1 MSDWSI
7 AKRLKLGLGSLAAI
21 ILVLA
26 VIAGASALM
35 LRGQFAQFCHDVDV
49 NRLARAITEDVL
61 EAKLGAARYQRT
73 PTEALAQDVDG
84 NIDEVRAQKDT
95 LLADDTLDADARASA
110 ERMAIAVDRFGEA
123 FAAARAAQAARDVA
137 FAEVAQ
143 TGPELGAV
151 LTELMNAANRAG
163 DAGQTFSAARVME
176 AVMLGRFYME
186 RFVQSGDAEAFDL
199 SQQRLGEAD
208 QQLSWMATMPGDE
221 DRAQLMTRAR
231 DRIEAY
237 AQQSRATQQA
247 TVARDGALADMSGQA
262 GVLEEEIDV
271 LTDGLT
277 DLMAGKASAIDGT
290 FSMTAASVAVSA
302 ILALAYAL
310 VLSLRTVRRVRQDFD
325 RTLGTVSELTA
336 GNLDVEIAG
345 AGSATELG
353 RIASAHEVF
362 RDKSRE
368 AAELQGRAEA
378 ERAARDEEDRRR
390 AEREREAERARAAAE
405 QQAAEE
411 RKREIFDALGR
422 AVSGVVSAAAAGDF
436 SRRVEVGAIDAE
448 LHGLADDINRLMS
461 NVDRGLHAISS
472 VTARLAEGDLREGM
486 AGDYE
491 GTFRT
496 LQGNIQSMIESLG
509 RIISDISDEADGV
522 RVQSGEMT
530 RGAEDLAR
538 RAEAQAASLEQT
550 SAAMTQIAS
559 SADSNAASAAE
570 TDSAASAMNAEAHQA
585 RQVLEATTT
594 AMTAIEEHSK
604 EIEAIVDVIEDIA
617 FQTNLLSLNASVE
630 AARAGEAGKGFAVVA
645 NEVRA
650 LAQRSADA
658 SAKVQQIITQS
669 TGAISRGS
677 EAVGETGDTL
687 ARIVERIEAVSSNL
701 REIKSASEEQ
711 ATAVKDI
718 SNAFGQLDKIT
729 QQNASVAE
737 QTRAAAGLL
746 SSQSE
751 RMQASV
757 ERVRIPA
764 ALDAAPATADPSKT
778 RPEATGAAA

>member
-21 ILVLA
+21 ILVLS
-26 VIAGASALM
+26 VIAVSSALL
-35 LRGQFAQFCHDVDV
+35 LRAQFAQFRHDVEIT
-49 NRLARAITEDVL
+49 RLARAITEDVF
-61 EAKLGAARYQRT
+61 EAKLSATRYQRT
-73 PTEALAQDVDG
+73 PTDALAEAVES
-84 NIDEVRAQKDT
+84 NIVEVRERKDV
-95 LLADDTLDADARASA
+95 LLADAALDAEARASA
-110 ERMAIAVDRFGEA
+110 ERMAVAVTGFSDA
-123 FAAARAAQAARDVA
+123 FQVVRAAQSAREDA
-137 FAEVAQ
+137 FAEVARI
-143 TGPELGAV
+143 GPEVGET
-151 LTELMNAANRAG
+151 LTRLMNAANRAG

-186 RFVQSGDAEAFDL
+186 RFVQSGHLEAFEL

-208 QQLSWMATMPGDE
+208 QQLSWISTMPGDQ
-221 DRAQLMTRAR
+221 DRADLMATAR
-231 DRIEAY
+231 EQIDAY
-237 AQQSRATQQA
+237 ARASRATQEA
-247 TVARDGALADMSGQA
+247 TVARDGALDRMAEHALS
-262 GVLEEEIDV
+262 LEEEIDL
-271 LTDGLT
+271 LTDGLSE
-277 DLMAGKASAIDGT
+277 LMAVEAATIDET
-290 FSMTAASVAVSA
+290 FSLTAASVAVA
-302 ILALAYAL
+302 AVLALAYAL
-310 VLSLRTVRRVRQDFD
+310 ALSLRTMRRVRRDFD
-325 RTLGTVSELTA
+325 CTLGTVSELTR
-336 GNLDVEIAG
+336 GNLEVEIEG
-345 AGSATELG
+345 AGSDTELG
-353 RIASAHEVF
+353 RIASALEVF

-368 AAELQGRAEA
+368 AAELQSRAA
-378 ERAARDEEDRRR
+378 TERAAREEEDRRR
-390 AEREREAERARAAAE
+390 TEREREAERARAAAE

-411 RKREIFDALGR
+411 RKREIFDALSR

-436 SRRVEVGAIDAE
+436 SRRVEVTSIDAE
-448 LHGLADDINRLMS
+448 LHGMAEDINRLMA

-472 VTARLAEGDLREGM
+472 VTARLADGDLREGM
-486 AGDYE
+486 VGEYE

-496 LQGNIQSMIESLG
+496 LQTNIQGMIESLG
-509 RIISDISDEADGV
+509 RIVADISAEADGV
-522 RVQSGEMT
+522 RVQSSEMT

-550 SAAMTQIAS
+550 SAAMTEIAS
-559 SADSNAASAAE
+559 SAESNAASAAE
-570 TDSAASAMNAEAHQA
+570 TNTAAAAMNAEAHQA

-677 EAVGETGDTL
+677 EAVGETGNTL
-687 ARIVERIEAVSSNL
+687 ARIVERIESVSSNL
-701 REIKSASEEQ
+701 SEIKSASEEQ

-729 QQNASVAE
+729 QKNASVAE
-737 QTRAAAGLL
+737 ETRAAAGLL
-746 SSQSE
+746 SSQAE

-757 ERVRIPA
+757 GRVRIPS
-764 ALDAAPATADPSKT
+764 ALDTAAPTTDKGAPARHTAS
-778 RPEATGAAA
+778 AAA

>member
-26 VIAGASALM
+26 VIAVASALM
-35 LRGQFAQFCHDVDV
+35 LRGQFAQFRHDVEV
-49 NRLARAITEDVL
+49 TKLARAITGDVL

-73 PTEALAQDVDG
+73 PTDALAEDVAG
-84 NIDEVRAQKDT
+84 NIEEVGARKDV
-95 LLADDTLDADARASA
+95 LLADATLDADARASA
-110 ERMAIAVDRFGEA
+110 ERMAVAVDGFADA
-123 FAAARAAQAARDVA
+123 FAAARTAQGARDTA
-137 FAEVAQ
+137 FGEVAGI
-143 TGPELGAV
+143 GPELGAI

-163 DAGQTFSAARVME
+163 DAGQTFSVARVME

-186 RFVQSGDAEAFDL
+186 RYVQSGDPEAFDL
-199 SQQRLGEAD
+199 SRERLAEAD
-208 QQLSWMATMPGDE
+208 QQLSWIGTMPGDQQ
-221 DRAQLMTRAR
+221 RADLMKSAR
-231 DRIEAY
+231 EMIGAY
-237 AQQSRATQQA
+237 AQAARATHEA
-247 TVARDGALADMSGQA
+247 TTARDEALSRMASQA
-262 GVLEEEIDV
+262 LVLEEEIDA
-271 LTDGLT
+271 LTAGLSG
-277 DLMAGKASAIDGT
+277 LMTAEASAIDGT
-290 FSMTAASVAVSA
+290 FSLTAAGVAVA
-302 ILALAYAL
+302 AALALAYAL
-310 VLSLRTVRRVRQDFD
+310 ALSLRTMRRVRQDFD
-325 RTLGTVSELTA
+325 CTLGTVSELTA
-336 GNLDVEIAG
+336 GNLDVEIEG
-345 AGSATELG
+345 AGSETELG
-353 RIASAHEVF
+353 RIASALEVF

-368 AAELQGRAEA
+368 AAELQRRAEA
-378 ERAARDEEDRRR
+378 ERAAREEEDRQR

-405 QQAAEE
+405 QQAAEQ

-436 SRRVEVGAIDAE
+436 SGRVEMASIDPE
-448 LHGLADDINRLMS
+448 LHGLAEDINRLMA
-461 NVDRGLHAISS
+461 NVDRGLDAISS
-472 VTARLAEGDLREGM
+472 VTARLADGDLREGM
-486 AGDYE
+486 SGDFE

-496 LQGNIQSMIESLG
+496 LQHNIQSMIESLG
-509 RIISDISDEADGV
+509 RIVADISAEADGV
-522 RVQSGEMT
+522 RVQSREMT
-530 RGAEDLAR
+530 RGAEDLSR

-550 SAAMTQIAS
+550 SAAMTEIAS
-559 SADSNAASAAE
+559 SAESNAASAAQ
-570 TDSAASAMNAEAHQA
+570 TDTAASAMNSEAHQA
-585 RQVLEATTT
+585 REVLDATTT

-658 SAKVQQIITQS
+658 SAKVQQIISQS

-677 EAVGETGDTL
+677 EAVGETSSAL
-687 ARIVERIEAVSSNL
+687 ARIVERIESVSANL

-729 QQNASVAE
+729 QKNASVAE
-737 QTRAAAGLL
+737 DTRAAAGLL

-757 ERVRIPA
+757 GRVRIPA
-764 ALDAAPATADPSKT
+764 ALASAAAAPGTAPSRGHSADAAA
-778 RPEATGAAA
+778 